1 VHHPAHPVVSTAL
14 AHEIATER
22 QAAARRYRAARPPA
36 RRPARFAA
44 GLRRRAAGR
53 RSLPAFPAVTH

>member
-1 VHHPAHPVVSTAL
+1 VHYPAHPVVSTAL

-22 QAAARRYRAARPPA
+22 QAAARRYRAAR
-36 RRPARFAA
+36 RPARFAA